1 MPLRLRQGLFQEG
14 RRTGAAV
21 VRESFK
27 EEGYKRSIINCSHA
41 CVILNK
47 DLGRKKNIDSV

>member
-1 MPLRLRQGLFQEG
+1 MLWELKWEG
-14 RRTGAAV
+14 ERALGAAV

>member
-1 MPLRLRQGLFQEG
+1 MGTQ
-14 RRTGAAV
+14 RRERALGARV

-27 EEGYKRSIINCSHA
+27 EEGSKQYIIDCSYV

-47 DLGRKKNIDSV
+47 DSEGKKIDFGGGEASW